1 MRPLSFALIATAA
14 TLTACSSESRLTGSY
29 IDTDYSDGVLMVQ
42 IDSVD
47 HRDVHG
53 TISIASFGENGTVSS
68 RRVPISGTIEGKAL
82 NLTVENGT
90 GINMLN
96 GTVVADG
103 LDLTMMGNGSSAR
116 FLFKRKDAA
125 EFNRVIASLRT
136 QSARA
141 LQDKE
146 NAAFQVQQAKRG
158 LQVQS
163 QIDGHVDRL
172 LSDAQAIIAKA
183 RQLDNAIAYY
193 QRISAR
199 NAQLKAIAARVDSKS
214 EDGSG
219 RLGEIE
225 SRVDGNRNLAASA
238 HSDVQDFLRDVEGQ
252 SEANLRRA
260 NEFMAECQSDS
271 RLSCTKLASAVAEY
285 GNSVSSL
292 QSAAGR
298 ESAAYDTQRTRF

>member
-1 MRPLSFALIATAA
+1 MRLFGTTLIVAAAALSG
-14 TLTACSSESRLTGSY
+14 CSSESGLTGSY

-53 TISIASFGENGTVSS
+53 TISMASFGDNGAVSS

-82 NLTVENGT
+82 NLMVENGT

-96 GTVVADG
+96 GTVVPDG
-103 LDLTMMGNGSSAR
+103 LDLMLMGNGSSAR

-125 EFNRVIASLRT
+125 EFNRTIASLRT
-136 QSARA
+136 QSARS
-141 LQDKE
+141 LQEKE
-146 NAAFQVQQAKRG
+146 SAAFQVQQAARG

-172 LSDAQAIIAKA
+172 LSDAQVITAKA

-199 NAQLKAIAARVDSKS
+199 NAQLKVMATRVDSRS
-214 EDGSG
+214 EDSSERIGDIEN
-219 RLGEIE
+219 RL
-225 SRVDGNRNLAASA
+225 DGNRNLAASA
-238 HSDVQDFLRDVEGQ
+238 HSDVQDFLRNVEGQ

-260 NEFMAECQSDS
+260 SEFMADCQSDS
-271 RLSCTKLASAVAEY
+271 RLSCAKLASAVSEY
-285 GNSVSSL
+285 GNSVSAL
-292 QSAAGR
+292 RGAVGR
-298 ESAAYDTQRTRF
+298 ENAGYDAQRTRF